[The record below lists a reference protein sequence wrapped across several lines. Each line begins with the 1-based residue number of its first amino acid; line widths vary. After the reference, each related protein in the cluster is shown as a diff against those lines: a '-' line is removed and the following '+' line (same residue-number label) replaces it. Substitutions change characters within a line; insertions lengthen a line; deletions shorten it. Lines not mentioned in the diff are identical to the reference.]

1 MKKWMD
7 RPIEIR
13 NLFNPAFCGLVLSRA
28 LTSFQA
34 EDERG
39 MPFSLSLLVLPLC
52 LQQSSR
58 ETLQRANRSYFL
70 KVVAD
75 HPELLIGFARRC
87 TDVLPYTLE
96 ALGLLMHCDA
106 LAVGPEGRLVPG
118 KATVRKAV
126 TGSDESKACQRV
138 ATFLGKEFAR
148 VGDRGTIYATMG
160 VRP

>member
-1 MKKWMD
+1 MKQWID

-13 NLFNPAFCGLVLSRA
+13 NLFNPAFCGLVLFRA
-28 LTSFQA
+28 LTGFHV
-34 EDERG
+34 EDDKG

-75 HPELLIGFARRC
+75 HPELLVGFGKRC
-87 TDVLPYTLE
+87 TDVLPFTFE
-96 ALGLLMHCDA
+96 GLGLLMHCN
-106 LAVGPEGRLVPG
+106 AVTVSPDGRLVPNSAG
-118 KATVRKAV
+118 VRK
-126 TGSDESKACQRV
+126 TINGSDESKACQRV
-138 ATFLGKEFAR
+138 AAFLGKEFAR
-148 VGDRGTIYATMG
+148 IADRGTIYATLS